1 MGPDMS
7 VTASTFVRRQ
17 EEFGADD
24 KEVLAYPF
32 SYHGSGMSL
41 LGIHIVNLLFT
52 VCSLG
57 VYYFWSK
64 ARIREYLYRNV
75 EFMKDRFAFHGTGQ
89 EMFVGF
95 LKALLILGIPYFA
108 ITYLPE
114 LLPASHLLRLL
125 ASLTAAAFVAVV
137 IPRAVVSAR
146 RYHLSRSSW
155 RGIRF
160 SFRGP
165 IGDYIYLFLIGW
177 ALTILSLGAYYPFFS
192 VKRHEFLTS
201 HSYFGDH
208 QFHFQGNGSDLSPTF
223 VAAYLLF
230 PFTLGLSSFWYLAVK
245 HRYFWE
251 NTTIASARFHST
263 VAATGLF
270 RLKLANFLI
279 LVLSLGLASPW
290 TQARS
295 LDFYLSRL
303 SLVGS
308 PKLEQVAQDVRA
320 GDATGEGMAQFLDAG
335 LTLG

>member
-1 MGPDMS
+1 MS
-7 VTASTFVRRQ
+7 ATQTSQDRRR
-17 EEFGADD
+17 EEAGAIGE
-24 KEVLAYPF
+24 KVIALPF

-41 LGIHIVNLLFT
+41 LGIHIVNILFT

-75 EFMKDRFAFHGTGQ
+75 EFMNDRFAFHGTGK

-95 LKALLILGIPYFA
+95 LKAMLILGIPYFA
-108 ITYLPE
+108 ITYLPGF
-114 LLPASHLLRLL
+114 LPASPLLRWL
-125 ASLTAAAFVAVV
+125 ASLAAAAFVAVL

-165 IGDYIYLFLIGW
+165 VGDYIYLFLGGW

-208 QFHFQGNGSDLSPTF
+208 QLHFQGSGSDLSPTF

-230 PFTLGLSSFWYLAVK
+230 PFTLGLSAFWYLAVK

-251 NTTIASARFHST
+251 NTTIASAHFHST

-270 RLKLANFLI
+270 RLKLTNFLI

-308 PKLEQVAQDVRA
+308 PKLEEVAQDVRA
-320 GDATGEGMAQFLDAG
+320 GDPTGEGMAQFLDAG